1 MEKFLNYLALATSLG
16 IATIAAYFSVVG
28 MATIFAGAFLG
39 TVVMMSALEFGKIVT
54 ATYLHLFWDRLNYM
68 KYYLTLS
75 VVVLMLITSLGIFGY
90 LSKANIETT
99 LVGDSYTLEMSI
111 IDKRIG
117 AKEAQLNRLED
128 RVANLDNIIATARP
142 QDRNYIDRRQRDER
156 IEIANDIDI
165 IVDDIVKLNEDKLPL
180 ERKQLE
186 QEGEIG
192 PIKSVAEVIYGQD
205 ESVKYLDN
213 AVRWVIFALIFVFD
227 PLAIV
232 LVIAAN
238 LSFKERSGQL
248 ITPVKLDDDV
258 VVAVVTLLLPV
269 LVFLLLSTLL
279 SLNRDFRSVFFAYD
293 DEDDGSD
300 EPFLDVET
308 GACDEEFD
316 GL

>member
-1 MEKFLNYLALATSLG
+1 MKFLNYLALFTSLA
-16 IATIAAYFSVVG
+16 IAGIAAYFSVIG
-28 MATIFAGAFLG
+28 LATIFAGAYLG
-39 TVVMMSALEFGKIVT
+39 VVIMTGVLEFGKIVT

-156 IEIANDIDI
+156 QEIANDIDI

-192 PIKSVAEVIYGQD
+192 PIKYVAEVIYGQD

-227 PLAIV
+227 PLAI
-232 LVIAAN
+232 L
-238 LSFKERSGQL
+238 LL
-248 ITPVKLDDDV
+248 ITSAGIIQRRAREEKPQV
-258 VVAVVTLLLPV
+258 VENRYV
-269 LVFLLLSTLL
+269 LQIPKEKMDSIKKP
-279 SLNRDFRSVFFAYD
+279 S
-293 DEDDGSD
+293 
-300 EPFLDVET
+300 
-308 GACDEEFD
+308 
-316 GL
+316 

>member
-1 MEKFLNYLALATSLG
+1 MRFWLIMRFLNYLALLTSIIIEG
-16 IATIAAYFSVVG
+16 IAAYFSVIG
-28 MATIFAGAFLG
+28 MATIFAGAFMG
-39 TVVMMSALEFGKIVT
+39 TVVMMTALEFGKIVT

-180 ERKQLE
+180 QRLQLE

-192 PIKSVAEVIYGQD
+192 PIKYVAEVIYGQD

-213 AVRWVIFALIFVFD
+213 AVRWVIYALIFVFD
-227 PLAIV
+227 PLAI
-232 LVIAAN
+232 L
-238 LSFKERSGQL
+238 LL
-248 ITPVKLDDDV
+248 ITSAGLIARPKGKLTPPVV
-258 VVAVVTLLLPV
+258 ENRYV
-269 LVFLLLSTLL
+269 LQV
-279 SLNRDFRSVFFAYD
+279 
-293 DEDDGSD
+293 
-300 EPFLDVET
+300 PKKKI
-308 GACDEEFD
+308 EEVRKPS
-316 GL
+316 